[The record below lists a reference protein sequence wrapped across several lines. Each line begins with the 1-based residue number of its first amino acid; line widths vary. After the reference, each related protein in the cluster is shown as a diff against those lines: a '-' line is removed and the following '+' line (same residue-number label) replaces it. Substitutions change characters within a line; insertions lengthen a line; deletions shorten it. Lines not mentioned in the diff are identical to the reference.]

1 MIARVWRGVV
11 RVEHIAEYIKYIED
25 TGGGEYKRT
34 PGNLGAWTM
43 SRTDGDRA
51 EIIALSF
58 WESRAAIEAFTG
70 PDIEHQVLYP
80 EDEKYLLEPP
90 AVSHY
95 DVADIPAAD

>member
-1 MIARVWRGVV
+1 MIARVWRGKV
-11 RVEHIAEYIKYIED
+11 RTEHVEEYVRYIRD

-34 PGNLGAWTM
+34 PGNQGAWIMT
-43 SRTDGDRA
+43 RIDDGRA

-80 EDEKYLLEPP
+80 EDERYLLEPSTT
-90 AVSHY
+90 SHY
-95 DVADIPAAD
+95 DLEDI